1 MPYRINS
8 LNLCV
13 KGAARGGVNRGRAM
27 ECRYTARRSA
37 EGDDSPE
44 KEKSFPLAWCRH
56 ERSIPQRMPAN
67 DIELPR
73 ASSVN
78 RSPFSVLCSLFSVLC
93 SLFSAI
99 RCPFS
104 VFRSPLTAY
113 RFPRRLAGSG
123 QRRAESGHR
132 MAENGERRTENG
144 ERISGGGLPQRL
156 PQSTT
161 ISLKSCRWYR
171 SGDDDT
177 DTRGR

>member
-13 KGAARGGVNRGRAM
+13 ESAARGGVNRGRAM
-27 ECRYTARRSA
+27 KRCDTPRRAA
-37 EGDDSPE
+37 EGDYSPE

-78 RSPFSVLCSLFSVLC
+78 RSPFSVLC

-132 MAENGERRTENG
+132 MAENGER
-144 ERISGGGLPQRL
+144 ISGGGLPQRL

-171 SGDDDT
+171 SDGDDT